1 MTILGVTNS
10 FTGPAE
16 TLEVVGNFAYA
27 ASGVVAVGS
36 AGSLVESD
44 LVNFQTGNFLLEAA
58 FQFHYGESSTEDFQY
73 KIYFNDQVVVQY
85 VVGDRVGEQPD
96 NVIPMIIPP
105 YTQVKAT
112 AASYLHNNDRAQLV
126 TITGKIH
133 RTRD

>member
-27 ASGVVAVGS
+27 ASGVVIVGS
-36 AGSLVESD
+36 AGVGAESD
-44 LVNFQTGNFLLEAA
+44 LLNFQTGNFLLEAG
-58 FQFHYGESSTEDFQY
+58 FQFHYGEISTEDYQY
-73 KIYFNDQVVVQY
+73 KIYFNGAVVCQY

-105 YTQVKAT
+105 YTEVRCT
-112 AASYLHNNDRAQLV
+112 AANMTGNNDREQLV
-126 TITGKIH
+126 TITGNIH